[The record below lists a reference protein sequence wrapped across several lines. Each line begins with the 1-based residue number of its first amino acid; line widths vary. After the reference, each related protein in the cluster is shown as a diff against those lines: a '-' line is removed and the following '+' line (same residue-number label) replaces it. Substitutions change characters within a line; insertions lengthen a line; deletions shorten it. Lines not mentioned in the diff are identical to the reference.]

1 MWHEPTA
8 DIAVPRNDAAADD
21 PPTTTPSEE
30 EQERTDEQMPSW
42 LDHVLQVTFLVVVA
56 ALVTAAALSIWRRGV
71 LRRRLTPRVP
81 PPVPH
86 APRVPSELTEVADQM
101 LEALH
106 EGTPRNAIVACWVRL
121 EGAVAATGSR
131 RNPADTPTELVE
143 RVLADLLVDRH
154 ELETLAGLYREARF
168 STHELG
174 ESHRV
179 QAVAA
184 LSGIREQLRR
194 ARPTVE
200 SVPSVGGP

>member
-1 MWHEPTA
+1 MPT
-8 DIAVPRNDAAADD
+8 
-21 PPTTTPSEE
+21 
-30 EQERTDEQMPSW
+30 W
-42 LDHVLQVTFLVVVA
+42 LDQVLQVTLMVVVA

-71 LRRRLTPRVP
+71 LRRRLAPRVP

-86 APRVPSELTEVADQM
+86 APRVPTELTEAADQM
-101 LEALH
+101 LDALRD
-106 EGTPRNAIVACWVRL
+106 GTPRNAIVACWVRL
-121 EGAVAATGSR
+121 ESAVTATGTR

-143 RVLADLLVDRH
+143 RVLAELLVDRH

-168 STHELG
+168 STHELD
-174 ESHRV
+174 ESHRLR
-179 QAVAA
+179 AIAA